1 MLFRSLE
8 EGASLT
14 TRLTIDNTPP
24 TLKTVEGAAS
34 ADKKLTLEAQ
44 DNQYVA
50 AIALFD
56 ASGKKLLSAETPNQT
71 EKGAVASVTLDVD
84 GIVGKRFKVQVF
96 DYAGNTAT
104 FDVAYT
110 GLDPEIQDP
119 DYIFYDDLSSNWY
132 GVKGSDVGLY
142 ANGS

>member
-1 MLFRSLE
+1 MDGNTVSWEELE

-71 EKGAVASVTLDVD
+71 G
-84 GIVGKRFKVQVF
+84 
-96 DYAGNTAT
+96 
-104 FDVAYT
+104 
-110 GLDPEIQDP
+110 
-119 DYIFYDDLSSNWY
+119 
-132 GVKGSDVGLY
+132 KGSGCFRHVGCRWDRR
-142 ANGS
+142 